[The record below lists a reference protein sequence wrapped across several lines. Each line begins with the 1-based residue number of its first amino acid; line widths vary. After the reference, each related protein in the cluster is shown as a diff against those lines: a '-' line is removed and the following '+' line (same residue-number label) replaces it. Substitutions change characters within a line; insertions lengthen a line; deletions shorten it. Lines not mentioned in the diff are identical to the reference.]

1 MARNGTKPELVARQY
16 SLSPVKVCLYR
27 DIYTIIKLSIYV
39 PGF

>member
-27 DIYTIIKLSIYV
+27 DILIKLRIYV